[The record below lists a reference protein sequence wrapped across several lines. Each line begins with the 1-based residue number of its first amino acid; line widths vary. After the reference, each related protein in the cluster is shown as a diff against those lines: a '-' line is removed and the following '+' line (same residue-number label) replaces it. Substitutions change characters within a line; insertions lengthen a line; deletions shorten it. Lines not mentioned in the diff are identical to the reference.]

1 MAKTKQEDV
10 IRFAGMLSAM
20 GTEPRL
26 KIMRLLLSAHPEGM
40 VVGEC
45 ARDDEM
51 VVNAVRP
58 KEKNNIRTHSHDDAV
73 KLPAPKIHTL
83 ETAIE
88 WIVDDE
94 LVEVTP
100 KAIRVRKRQ
109 LGLEDR
115 RKANKK
121 VSA

>member
-1 MAKTKQEDV
+1 MVADRIGMVTAYALDNLQQRGELFVQPGDDV
-10 IRFAGMLSAM
+10 Y
-20 GTEPRL
+20 
-26 KIMRLLLSAHPEGM
+26 EGM
-40 VVGEC
+40 VVGEN

-51 VVNAVRP
+51 VVNAVRA

-73 KLPAPKIHTL
+73 KLPAPRIHTL

-88 WIVDDE
+88 WIAADE

-100 KAIRVRKRQ
+100 KAIRIRKRH

-121 VSA
+121 VSQPA